1 MKRGSARSTTRRSAA
16 PSPLR
21 TPAVVQANPPQAP
34 APSTGGPPSRSPLSP
49 RWSASGKLL
58 VGLTGIVVAGALVVR
73 FRALIQLLIIAAI
86 VAFLLVPVVRVIHR
100 RVRLSWRV
108 ATHLVFLL
116 LVLLMIVSF
125 TATGLALA
133 QEVQSLVQTVQNIL
147 LDLPG
152 LLESV
157 SDMVIVL
164 GPLRVDLAQ
173 FDLPS
178 LAEQAMVY
186 VRPFLGEASG
196 VVTSLAGG
204 AIETLARLA
213 FVMAAAYFFTLDQPV
228 FTGMW
233 KRTVVPGY
241 QYDWTRLQAALDRIW
256 AAFLRGQIVLGLVIA
271 VVVTVGLSIL
281 GVRNALVLGLVSGL
295 LEFMPIVGPVV
306 AGAIAALV
314 AFFQGS
320 NWWGLDPL
328 MFTLVVI
335 AFFIIIQQLENNL
348 LVPRILGNA
357 LSMHPVVILVAAV
370 IGATLAGILGI
381 LLSAPTMAT
390 LILLGRYVYR
400 KVFDLPPWDP
410 PIDAVQE
417 GQAQPSLRPRWPWW
431 RRRAK
436 PGRDHVG

>member
-1 MKRGSARSTTRRSAA
+1 MKRSPARTRSNPTTATTAPPAPETAQAEPSGAA
-16 PSPLR
+16 P
-21 TPAVVQANPPQAP
+21 
-34 APSTGGPPSRSPLSP
+34 PSGGPAARSPLSP
-49 RWSASGKLL
+49 RWSASAKLV
-58 VGLTGIVVAGALVVR
+58 VGLTGIVLAGALVVR
-73 FRALIQLLIIAAI
+73 FRALLQLLVIAGI

-100 RVRLSWRV
+100 RSRLSWRL

-116 LVLLMIVSF
+116 LILLVIVGF

-147 LDLPG
+147 QDLPG
-152 LLESV
+152 LLEAV
-157 SDMVIVL
+157 SGMVIVL
-164 GPLRVDLAQ
+164 GPLRIDLAQ
-173 FDLPS
+173 FDLAS

-204 AIETLARLA
+204 AIETLAKIG
-213 FVMAAAYFFTLDQPV
+213 FVMVAAYFLTLDQPV
-228 FTGMW
+228 FTEMW
-233 KRTVVPGY
+233 KRTALPGY
-241 QYDWTRLQAALDRIW
+241 QYDWSRLQTALDRIW
-256 AAFLRGQIVLGLVIA
+256 VAFLRGQIVLGLVIA
-271 VVVTVGLSIL
+271 TVVTVGLSIL

-295 LEFMPIVGPVV
+295 LEFMPIVGPFV

-328 MFTLVVI
+328 IFTLAVI

-381 LLSAPTMAT
+381 LLSAPTVAT

-410 PIDAVQE
+410 PIDGMPE
-417 GQAQPSLRPRWPWW
+417 GQPQQPLRPRWPFG
-431 RRRAK
+431 RRRTK
-436 PGRDHVG
+436 PGRDHAG

>member
-1 MKRGSARSTTRRSAA
+1 MKRSPARTGSHQTTAA
-16 PSPLR
+16 
-21 TPAVVQANPPQAP
+21 TAP
-34 APSTGGPPSRSPLSP
+34 APEAVQAEPSGAAPASGGPAARSPLSP
-49 RWSASGKLL
+49 RWNASAKLL
-58 VGLTGIVVAGALVVR
+58 VGLTGIVLAGALVVR
-73 FRALIQLLIIAAI
+73 FSALLQLLIIAAI
-86 VAFLLVPVVRVIHR
+86 VAFLLVPIVRLIHR
-100 RVRLSWRV
+100 RARLSWRL

-116 LVLLMIVSF
+116 LILLLIIGF

-133 QEVQSLVQTVQNIL
+133 QEVQSLVQTVQTIL

-152 LLESV
+152 LLETV
-157 SDMVIVL
+157 SGMVIVL
-164 GPLRVDLAQ
+164 GPLRIDLAQ

-178 LAEQAMVY
+178 LAEQTLVY
-186 VRPFLGEASG
+186 VRPFLGQASG
-196 VVTSLAGG
+196 VVTLLAGG
-204 AIETLARLA
+204 AIETLVRLV
-213 FVMAAAYFFTLDQPV
+213 FVMAAAYFFTLDQPI
-228 FTGMW
+228 FGEMW
-233 KRTVVPGY
+233 KRTALPGF
-241 QYDWTRLQAALDRIW
+241 QYDWTRLQAALDRVW

-271 VVVTVGLSIL
+271 VVVTIGLSIL

-295 LEFMPIVGPVV
+295 LEFLPIVGPVV

-328 MFTLVVI
+328 VFTLVVM

-410 PIDAVQE
+410 PIDAVKE
-417 GQAQPSLRPRWPWW
+417 GQAPSSLRPRWPWG
-431 RRRAK
+431 RRKSK
-436 PGRDHVG
+436 PGRDHAG

>member
-1 MKRGSARSTTRRSAA
+1 MKRNAVRSKTARGAT
-16 PSPLR
+16 
-21 TPAVVQANPPQAP
+21 
-34 APSTGGPPSRSPLSP
+34 PSRKPVSEPAEVDPPADSAPPGADLSPRPLLSP
-49 RWSASGKLL
+49 RWSPSAKLL
-58 VGLTGIVVAGALVVR
+58 VGLTGIVLAGAVVVR
-73 FRALIQLLIIAAI
+73 FRALIQLLVIAGI
-86 VAFLLVPVVRVIHR
+86 VAFLLVPIVRLIHR
-100 RVRLSWRV
+100 RGRISYRL

-116 LVLLMIVSF
+116 LILLLIIGF

-133 QEVQSLVQTVQNIL
+133 QEIQSLVQTVQNIL

-157 SDMVIVL
+157 SDLVIVV
-164 GPLRVDLAQ
+164 GPLQLDLAQ

-178 LAEQAMVY
+178 LAEQAMDY
-186 VRPFLGEASG
+186 IRPFLGEASG

-204 AIETLARLA
+204 AIETVARLA
-213 FVMAAAYFFTLDQPV
+213 FILAAAYFFTLDQPI
-228 FTGMW
+228 FTELW
-233 KRTVVPGY
+233 KRTVLPGY
-241 QYDWTRLQAALDRIW
+241 QYDWSRLQVALDRIW

-271 VVVTVGLSIL
+271 IVVTIGLSVI

-295 LEFMPIVGPVV
+295 LEFIPIVGPFV

-328 MFTLVVI
+328 IFTLVVI

-348 LVPRILGNA
+348 LVPRILGRA
-357 LSMHPVVILVAAV
+357 LSLHPVAILVAAV

-381 LLSAPTMAT
+381 LLSAPTVAT

-410 PIDAVQE
+410 PIDAVRE
-417 GQAQPSLRPRWPWW
+417 GQAQPSLRPRKSWW
-431 RRRAK
+431 RRAK
-436 PGRDHVG
+436 PGRDDAG

>member
-1 MKRGSARSTTRRSAA
+1 
-16 PSPLR
+16 
-21 TPAVVQANPPQAP
+21 
-34 APSTGGPPSRSPLSP
+34 
-49 RWSASGKLL
+49 
-58 VGLTGIVVAGALVVR
+58 LTGIVLAGALVVR
-73 FRALIQLLIIAAI
+73 FRGLIQLLVIAGI
-86 VAFLLVPVVRVIHR
+86 VAFLLVPIVRVIHR
-100 RVRLSWRV
+100 RGRLSWSL

-116 LVLLMIVSF
+116 LILLLIIGF

-133 QEVQSLVQTVQNIL
+133 QEVESLVLTVQDIL

-152 LLESV
+152 LLETASG
-157 SDMVIVL
+157 MVIAV
-164 GPLRVDLAQ
+164 GPFQLDLAQ

-186 VRPFLGEASG
+186 IRPFLGEASG
-196 VVTSLAGG
+196 VVTSLAGR
-204 AIETLARLA
+204 AIETVARLA
-213 FVMAAAYFFTLDQPV
+213 FILAAAYFFTLDQPI
-228 FTGMW
+228 FTQVW
-233 KRTVVPGY
+233 KRTVLPGY
-241 QYDWTRLQAALDRIW
+241 QYDWSRLQVALDRVW

-271 VVVTVGLSIL
+271 IVVTVGLSIL

-295 LEFMPIVGPVV
+295 LEFIPIVGPFV

-328 MFTLVVI
+328 IFTLVVI
-335 AFFIIIQQLENNL
+335 GFFILVQQLENNL

-357 LSMHPVVILVAAV
+357 LSMHPVVILVAAI

-400 KVFDLPPWDP
+400 KGFDLSPWDP
-410 PIDAVQE
+410 PIDAVRE
-417 GQAQPSLRPRWPWW
+417 GQAQPSPRPRKSWW
-431 RRRAK
+431 RRAK
-436 PGRDHVG
+436 PGRDHAG

>member
-1 MKRGSARSTTRRSAA
+1 MKRSSARSKTRRSAA
-16 PSPLR
+16 PSPPR
-21 TPAVVQANPPQAP
+21 TPAVAQANPPQAP
-34 APSTGGPPSRSPLSP
+34 DPSTGGSASRSPLSP

-73 FRALIQLLIIAAI
+73 FRALIQLLVIAAI

-108 ATHLVFLL
+108 ATHFVFLL
-116 LVLLMIVSF
+116 LILLMVIGF

-157 SDMVIVL
+157 SGMVIVF

-204 AIETLARLA
+204 AIETVIRLV
-213 FVMAAAYFFTLDQPV
+213 FIMAAAYFFTLDQPI
-228 FTGMW
+228 FGDLW
-233 KRTVVPGY
+233 KRTALPGF

-271 VVVTVGLSIL
+271 VVVTIGLSII

-295 LEFMPIVGPVV
+295 LEFLPIVGPVV

-328 MFTLVVI
+328 VFTLVVI

-410 PIDAVQE
+410 PIDGVPE
-417 GQAQPSLRPRWPWW
+417 GQAQAPLRPRWQWW
-431 RRRAK
+431 RRKSK
-436 PGRDHVG
+436 PGRDHAG

>member
-1 MKRGSARSTTRRSAA
+1 
-16 PSPLR
+16 
-21 TPAVVQANPPQAP
+21 
-34 APSTGGPPSRSPLSP
+34 
-49 RWSASGKLL
+49 
-58 VGLTGIVVAGALVVR
+58 VAGALVVR
-73 FRALIQLLIIAAI
+73 FRALIQLLVIAAI

-108 ATHLVFLL
+108 ATHFVFLL
-116 LVLLMIVSF
+116 LILLMVTGF

-157 SDMVIVL
+157 SGMVIVV

-204 AIETLARLA
+204 AIETVIRLV
-213 FVMAAAYFFTLDQPV
+213 FIMAAAYFFTLDQPV
-228 FTGMW
+228 FGDLW
-233 KRTVVPGY
+233 KRTALPGF

-271 VVVTVGLSIL
+271 VVVTIGLSII

-295 LEFMPIVGPVV
+295 LEFLPIVGPVV

-328 MFTLVVI
+328 VFTLVVI

-370 IGATLAGILGI
+370 IGATLAGVLGI

-410 PIDAVQE
+410 PIDGVPE
-417 GQAQPSLRPRWPWW
+417 GQAQAPLRPRWQWW
-431 RRRAK
+431 RRKSK
-436 PGRDHVG
+436 PGRDHAG

>member
-1 MKRGSARSTTRRSAA
+1 
-16 PSPLR
+16 
-21 TPAVVQANPPQAP
+21 
-34 APSTGGPPSRSPLSP
+34 
-49 RWSASGKLL
+49 
-58 VGLTGIVVAGALVVR
+58 
-73 FRALIQLLIIAAI
+73 
-86 VAFLLVPVVRVIHR
+86 
-100 RVRLSWRV
+100 
-108 ATHLVFLL
+108 
-116 LVLLMIVSF
+116 
-125 TATGLALA
+125 
-133 QEVQSLVQTVQNIL
+133 VQTVQNIL

-157 SDMVIVL
+157 SGMVIVV

-178 LAEQAMVY
+178 LAEQALVY

-204 AIETLARLA
+204 AIETVVRLV
-213 FVMAAAYFFTLDQPV
+213 FIMAAAYFFTLDQPI
-228 FTGMW
+228 FGDLW
-233 KRTVVPGY
+233 KRTALPGF

-271 VVVTVGLSIL
+271 VVVTIGLSVI

-295 LEFMPIVGPVV
+295 LEFLPIVGPVV

-314 AFFQGS
+314 SFFQGS

-328 MFTLVVI
+328 VFTLVVI

-410 PIDAVQE
+410 PIDGVPE
-417 GQAQPSLRPRWPWW
+417 GQAQASLRPRGPWW
-431 RRRAK
+431 RRRSK
-436 PGRDHVG
+436 PGRDHAG

>member
-1 MKRGSARSTTRRSAA
+1 MKRRPARTTEAA
-16 PSPLR
+16 GN
-21 TPAVVQANPPQAP
+21 PASVPPAPQAVEPETPSAP
-34 APSTGGPPSRSPLSP
+34 AASLAGPVSRSPLSP
-49 RWSASGKLL
+49 RWSASAKLL
-58 VGLTGIVVAGALVVR
+58 VGLTGIFLAGAVVVR
-73 FRALIQLLIIAAI
+73 FRALLQLLVIAAI
-86 VAFLLVPVVRVIHR
+86 LAFLLVPIVRLLHR
-100 RVRLSWRV
+100 RGRLSWRLS
-108 ATHLVFLL
+108 THLVFLL
-116 LVLLMIVSF
+116 LVLLLIVGF

-133 QEVQSLVQTVQNIL
+133 QEVQSLVQTVQTIL

-152 LLESV
+152 LLNSV
-157 SDMVIVL
+157 SAMVIVL
-164 GPLRVDLAQ
+164 GPFRIDLAQ

-186 VRPFLGEASG
+186 VRPFLGQASG

-204 AIETLARLA
+204 AIETVVRTV
-213 FVMAAAYFFTLDQPV
+213 FIMAAAYFFTLDQPIFGEV
-228 FTGMW
+228 W
-233 KRTVVPGY
+233 KRTALPGF

-271 VVVTVGLSIL
+271 TVVTLGLSIL

-295 LEFMPIVGPVV
+295 LEFIPIVGPVV
-306 AGAIAALV
+306 AGSIAALV
-314 AFFQGS
+314 SFFQGS

-328 MFTLVVI
+328 IFTLVVI
-335 AFFIIIQQLENNL
+335 AFFIVVQQLENNL

-410 PIDAVQE
+410 PIDAVKE
-417 GQAQPSLRPRWPWW
+417 GHSQSSLRPRWPW
-431 RRRAK
+431 RRRTVK
-436 PGRDHVG
+436 PGREHAG

>member
-1 MKRGSARSTTRRSAA
+1 MKRGSARSKKRRSAA
-16 PSPLR
+16 
-21 TPAVVQANPPQAP
+21 PQAP
-34 APSTGGPPSRSPLSP
+34 APSTGGPASRSPLSP

-73 FRALIQLLIIAAI
+73 FRALIQLLVIAAI

-100 RVRLSWRV
+100 RVRLTWRV
-108 ATHLVFLL
+108 ATHFVFLL
-116 LVLLMIVSF
+116 LILLMVTGF

-157 SDMVIVL
+157 GGMVIVF

-204 AIETLARLA
+204 AIETVVRLV
-213 FVMAAAYFFTLDQPV
+213 FIMAAAYFFTLDQPI
-228 FTGMW
+228 FGDLW
-233 KRTVVPGY
+233 KRTALPGF

-271 VVVTVGLSIL
+271 VVVTIGLSII

-295 LEFMPIVGPVV
+295 LEFIPIVGPFV

-320 NWWGLDPL
+320 NWWGVDPL

-348 LVPRILGNA
+348 LVPRILGKA
-357 LSMHPVVILVAAV
+357 LSLHPVAILVAAV

-381 LLSAPTMAT
+381 LLSAPTVAT
-390 LILLGRYVYR
+390 MILLGRYVYR

-410 PIDAVQE
+410 PIDAARE
-417 GQAQPSLRPRWPWW
+417 GQAQPSPRREPWW

-436 PGRDHVG
+436 PGRDHAG

>member
-1 MKRGSARSTTRRSAA
+1 MKRAAKSRRKAIAEAPADPPSAA
-16 PSPLR
+16 SP
-21 TPAVVQANPPQAP
+21 PPE
-34 APSTGGPPSRSPLSP
+34 APSSP
-49 RWSASGKLL
+49 RWTASAKLI
-58 VGLTGIVVAGALVVR
+58 VGLTAVVLAGALIVR
-73 FRALIQLLIIAAI
+73 FRALIQLLVFAAI
-86 VAFLLVPVVRVIHR
+86 VAFLIVPIVRLIHR
-100 RVRLSWRV
+100 RLRLSWPL

-116 LVLLMIVSF
+116 LIVLLIVGF

-133 QEVQSLVQTVQNIL
+133 QEVQSLVQTVQEIL
-147 LDLPG
+147 LDLPA
-152 LLESV
+152 LLESA
-157 SDMVIVL
+157 SDMVIVI
-164 GPLRVDLAQ
+164 GPLRIDLSE
-173 FDLPS
+173 FDLPA
-178 LAEQAMVY
+178 LAEQAMLY
-186 VRPFLGEASG
+186 VQPFLGQASG
-196 VVTSLAGG
+196 VVTALAGR

-233 KRTVVPGY
+233 KRTAVPGF

-271 VVVTVGLSIL
+271 VVVTLGLSIL

-295 LEFMPIVGPVV
+295 LEFLPIVGPFV

-320 NWWGLDPL
+320 NWWGLDQV

-400 KVFDLPPWDP
+400 KVFDLPPWNP
-410 PIDAVQE
+410 PIDGVQE
-417 GQAQPSLRPRWPWW
+417 GPPLPPRPRWPFG
-431 RRRAK
+431 RRAK
-436 PGRDHVG
+436 SPGRDHAG

>member
-1 MKRGSARSTTRRSAA
+1 MKRGSAPSRTGRGAA
-16 PSPLR
+16 PSPPR
-21 TPAVVQANPPQAP
+21 TPEAVQADPPQAP
-34 APSTGGPPSRSPLSP
+34 APSTGGPPSRSLLSP
-49 RWSASGKLL
+49 RWSASAKLL
-58 VGLTGIVVAGALVVR
+58 VGLTGIVLAGAVVVR
-73 FRALIQLLIIAAI
+73 FRALIQLLVIAAI
-86 VAFLLVPVVRVIHR
+86 FAFLIVPVVRVIHR

-108 ATHLVFLL
+108 ATHLVFGLL
-116 LVLLMIVSF
+116 ILLMLIGF
-125 TATGLALA
+125 TATGFALA
-133 QEVQSLVQTVQNIL
+133 QEIQSLVQTVQNIL

-157 SDMVIVL
+157 SGMVIVV

-178 LAEQAMVY
+178 LAEQALVY

-204 AIETLARLA
+204 AIETVVRLV
-213 FVMAAAYFFTLDQPV
+213 FIMAAAYFFTLDQPI
-228 FTGMW
+228 FGDLW
-233 KRTVVPGY
+233 KRTALPGF

-271 VVVTVGLSIL
+271 VVVTIGLSVI

-295 LEFMPIVGPVV
+295 LEFLPIVGPVV

-314 AFFQGS
+314 SFFQGS

-328 MFTLVVI
+328 VFTLVVI

-410 PIDAVQE
+410 PIDGVPE
-417 GQAQPSLRPRWPWW
+417 GQAQASLRPRGPWW
-431 RRRAK
+431 RRRSK
-436 PGRDHVG
+436 PGRDHAG